1 MKYVEAINE
10 WKRELGE
17 RAIFLA
23 GGIIGCGDWQTEM
36 VDRLSDTNLIVLNP
50 RRNNFPH
57 DPYATTIQIK
67 WEFDNLR
74 AADMVMFW
82 FPKEGLCQTSLYELG
97 SQVMMNKPLFVGVE
111 PGYVKDG
118 GVRKQLALA
127 RPEIPVVNN
136 LEDLELLIKGSI

>member
-1 MKYVEAINE
+1 MKYIEAIANYE
-10 WKRELGE
+10 KVAGE
-17 RAIFLA
+17 KSIFLA

-36 VDRLSDTNLIVLNP
+36 IDRLSDTNLVVLNP

-67 WEFDNLR
+67 WEFDHLR
-74 AADMVMFW
+74 KADMILFW
-82 FPKEGLCQTSLYELG
+82 FPKEGLCQTSLYEIG
-97 SQVMMNKPLFVGVE
+97 CWAASSKPLFVGIQ

-118 GVRKQLALA
+118 GLRKQLALV
-127 RPEIPVVNN
+127 RPDMPVVNN